1 MTFWYHEHLHFLIWG
16 FAIIGYTLLI
26 KVGVATEL
34 RSDGVIPCGPIR
46 RCLLI
51 PWISQLFAGS
61 QDLEQGCLKRWLK
74 TQRKRPD
81 QLEFPWNSLRPNK
94 EWSLWWSFSFPRGL
108 SLVFELSGNPLI
120 CSHGGWKWSGSGA
133 IMQLIRPK
141 VDQVQRK
148 YKNDQDR
155 FPPICT
161 KKKNPPWILAGN
173 PKSDAP
179 ATLWWLW
186 CEPSWWV
193 AASGILHIAVAVGL
207 WSPNGAPGVCP
218 PWFSSPSSL
227 DSIAPFW
234 SSHRSTPNFRSR
246 EKTSQSDLIPKP
258 NTGKNKP
265 FEHFKPPQ
273 RG

>member
-161 KKKNPPWILAGN
+161 KKKSALNLGRK
-173 PKSDAP
+173 PKIGCSCDSMMTVVW
-179 ATLWWLW
+179 TLL
-186 CEPSWWV
+186 
-193 AASGILHIAVAVGL
+193 VG
-207 WSPNGAPGVCP
+207 G
-218 PWFSSPSSL
+218 SL
-227 DSIAPFW
+227 GH
-234 SSHRSTPNFRSR
+234 SSHRCCCWP
-246 EKTSQSDLIPKP
+246 LI
-258 NTGKNKP
+258 T
-265 FEHFKPPQ
+265 
-273 RG
+273 

>member
-1 MTFWYHEHLHFLIWG
+1 MIRIWCYHAADQTKGWSSPKKVQEWPGQTDGYFSQCIVVFPQ
-16 FAIIGYTLLI
+16 FA
-26 KVGVATEL
+26 
-34 RSDGVIPCGPIR
+34 P
-46 RCLLI
+46 
-51 PWISQLFAGS
+51 
-61 QDLEQGCLKRWLK
+61 
-74 TQRKRPD
+74 
-81 QLEFPWNSLRPNK
+81 
-94 EWSLWWSFSFPRGL
+94 
-108 SLVFELSGNPLI
+108 
-120 CSHGGWKWSGSGA
+120 
-133 IMQLIRPK
+133 
-141 VDQVQRK
+141 
-148 YKNDQDR
+148 
-155 FPPICT
+155 

-273 RG
+273 RGQYLVEKTV